1 MHTTIAHQR
10 LRLDDD
16 FIAIPLEAG
25 DDVSVCLSLVVRKE
39 ADSLEGPFCR
49 LRQLTDVNVYLGCFT
64 DCAGHV
70 LKWLELWVR
79 NYDNIADTLHENA
92 FDIINNNV
100 LDARWER
107 QRKVLEL
114 SNASHVYTTSL
125 DTQNECP
132 LYVDIYNKKADYL
145 QDAASKTYWKIC
157 KDDDLLKRVDLATY
171 SNSVHRYLYLESMG
185 ADSYFLPV
193 TPNAPENA
201 KTRPLQEELGGRS
214 TLLPLNPYSGSILV
228 REVAPMNVEG
238 YLTVLS
244 GRAWSGVG
252 QGKKKLVPD
261 GVYREIAD
269 PITVG
274 YATGRLISTRPGE
287 PDWELE
293 SLFLKVRLWYEMIIQ
308 VKACVELDQ
317 KPFFALETSSFG
329 ISLPDVSSSSPF
341 LWNAGVALNQISDA
355 IAFSVETQTDLDS
368 RESTYFRTF
377 RPLPA
382 SIYRPESLAQHR
394 TLMAEVTLL
403 EVCRDRETGLY
414 EISGSMR
421 SSDIQDHGVLGRH
434 FYFIDYPVRGKR
446 LRLVAEMTGVD
457 ARFADKIQFKTR
469 KLPLN
474 SEQQLA
480 LDSFIGVEQVG
491 VYCEILPVLG
501 TPCDLYSLG
510 IIGLEVLFA
519 GSDSSLAQ
527 LKDQLRS
534 LAAACLEMG
543 DEQSLAERI
552 VSTLEA
558 EPHLCEVL
566 MPAALGFSESAKS
579 RINLPAEDRIW
590 EGLLATIMKMLSGLL
605 KHESYAPNLSNENN
619 FRLAHVFDE
628 PLRELSR
635 YMSSLRSLNLGDVQ
649 NTQLISNVL
658 DEMIKEMGGAG

>member
-1 MHTTIAHQR
+1 
-10 LRLDDD
+10 
-16 FIAIPLEAG
+16 
-25 DDVSVCLSLVVRKE
+25 
-39 ADSLEGPFCR
+39 
-49 LRQLTDVNVYLGCFT
+49 
-64 DCAGHV
+64 
-70 LKWLELWVR
+70 
-79 NYDNIADTLHENA
+79 
-92 FDIINNNV
+92 
-100 LDARWER
+100 
-107 QRKVLEL
+107 
-114 SNASHVYTTSL
+114 
-125 DTQNECP
+125 
-132 LYVDIYNKKADYL
+132 
-145 QDAASKTYWKIC
+145 
-157 KDDDLLKRVDLATY
+157 
-171 SNSVHRYLYLESMG
+171 
-185 ADSYFLPV
+185 
-193 TPNAPENA
+193 
-201 KTRPLQEELGGRS
+201 
-214 TLLPLNPYSGSILV
+214 
-228 REVAPMNVEG
+228 
-238 YLTVLS
+238 
-244 GRAWSGVG
+244 
-252 QGKKKLVPD
+252 
-261 GVYREIAD
+261 
-269 PITVG
+269 
-274 YATGRLISTRPGE
+274 
-287 PDWELE
+287 
-293 SLFLKVRLWYEMIIQ
+293 
-308 VKACVELDQ
+308 
-317 KPFFALETSSFG
+317 
-329 ISLPDVSSSSPF
+329 
-341 LWNAGVALNQISDA
+341 
-355 IAFSVETQTDLDS
+355 
-368 RESTYFRTF
+368 
-377 RPLPA
+377 
-382 SIYRPESLAQHR
+382 
-394 TLMAEVTLL
+394 
-403 EVCRDRETGLY
+403 
-414 EISGSMR
+414 
-421 SSDIQDHGVLGRH
+421 
-434 FYFIDYPVRGKR
+434 
-446 LRLVAEMTGVD
+446 MTGVD

-566 MPAALGFSESAKS
+566 MPTALGFSESAKS